1 MRRRA
6 GGISCARVM
15 TKSTS
20 TPKVKRSKAAPGAAA
35 AVPAVAAVAAP
46 TTDDLVRARKVGLR
60 TALVN
65 ALQSAVDTARAAY
78 LAAVEGATHAEA
90 KAENS
95 KDTRGLEQS
104 YVARGQAQRVA
115 ELETGLT
122 AVSTMTIEPQA
133 LDSNGAPSPVRIG
146 SIVVVRDQADD
157 RCATYWIAPAG
168 GGTVLVAPLQTSN
181 GDTAAPVTVVTPSSP
196 LGRAL
201 LTRLLDDEIVVG
213 EGAKQRT
220 FDIVA
225 IA

>member
-1 MRRRA
+1 
-6 GGISCARVM
+6 M
-15 TKSTS
+15 TKSTT
-20 TPKVKRSKAAPGAAA
+20 TPKAKRSKAVASSA
-35 AVPAVAAVAAP
+35 AVV
-46 TTDDLVRARKVGLR
+46 ARKAALR

-65 ALQSAVDTARAAY
+65 VLQSAVDTARAAY
-78 LAAVEGATHAEA
+78 QAAVEGATHAEA

-115 ELETGLT
+115 ELEAGLT

-133 LDSNGAPSPVRIG
+133 LDANGTPSPVRIG

-157 RCATYWIAPAG
+157 RCASYWIAPAG
-168 GGTVLVAPLQTSN
+168 GGTVLE
-181 GDTAAPVTVVTPSSP
+181 AAATVTVVTPASP

-201 LTRLLDDEIVVG
+201 LARLLDDEIVLG

-220 FDIVA
+220 IDIVA